1 LFVSGDSFLTE
12 MHKTTYGIAASLT
25 ISVLF
30 LFAAC
35 DDRLSEAGENQ
46 ENPGTIRES
55 IVKRA
60 INTGL
65 SENQSDTQHGSFD
78 ETINIGLIVSSQV
91 SKNEL
96 ARAASDGAELAIKQ
110 ANNAGGYDHKD
121 FRLMVRSCDGPW
133 GVAAKQAVSLI
144 TDYGVK
150 ALLTSLDGRNAHLI
164 EQVATK
170 AKVMMLSTRAT
181 DPTLSQAFVPW
192 YFRCVPD
199 DNLQA
204 EALANELV
212 KYRRHS
218 NFIVVS
224 ENSNDSRLASGSFI
238 KRLKKI
244 EAGVPEQFIYD
255 QLKPDFNELM
265 KQIRKTGISYIVLF
279 GGPENSL
286 RFIKVLS
293 ESARKYVIYG
303 PCSIM
308 GEKNTLKEFWN
319 FADNMVL
326 TSPDLWFTPKG
337 KKFQEVFQE
346 TYGYLPGP
354 AAAYAYDGMNMLV
367 EAIQKGGLEQ
377 EKIVNFMAGIKYEGV
392 TGTIQFDDKG
402 NRKNRTGI
410 MEITDGIPFSVG
422 AGI

>member
-1 LFVSGDSFLTE
+1 
-12 MHKTTYGIAASLT
+12 
-25 ISVLF
+25 
-30 LFAAC
+30 
-35 DDRLSEAGENQ
+35 
-46 ENPGTIRES
+46 
-55 IVKRA
+55 
-60 INTGL
+60 
-65 SENQSDTQHGSFD
+65 
-78 ETINIGLIVSSQV
+78 
-91 SKNEL
+91 
-96 ARAASDGAELAIKQ
+96 
-110 ANNAGGYDHKD
+110 
-121 FRLMVRSCDGPW
+121 
-133 GVAAKQAVSLI
+133 
-144 TDYGVK
+144 
-150 ALLTSLDGRNAHLI
+150 
-164 EQVATK
+164 
-170 AKVMMLSTRAT
+170 
-181 DPTLSQAFVPW
+181 
-192 YFRCVPD
+192 
-199 DNLQA
+199 
-204 EALANELV
+204 
-212 KYRRHS
+212 
-218 NFIVVS
+218 
-224 ENSNDSRLASGSFI
+224 
-238 KRLKKI
+238 
-244 EAGVPEQFIYD
+244 VPEQFIYD

-293 ESARKYVIYG
+293 ESARKYIIYG

>member
-1 LFVSGDSFLTE
+1 MFVSGDLFLTE

-35 DDRLSEAGENQ
+35 GDRLSETGENQ
-46 ENPGTIRES
+46 ENPGTLKEPV
-55 IVKRA
+55 VKRE

-65 SENQSDTQHGSFD
+65 SENRVDIQHGSFD
-78 ETINIGLIVSSQV
+78 ETISIGLIVASQV
-91 SKNEL
+91 SKSEL
-96 ARAASDGAELAIKQ
+96 AQAAYDGAELAVNE
-110 ANNAGGYDHKD
+110 ANEAGGYDHKN
-121 FRLMVRSCDGPW
+121 FRLLVRSCDGPW

-204 EALANELV
+204 EALADELV

-244 EAGVPEQFIYD
+244 EAEVPEQFIYD
-255 QLKPDFNELM
+255 QLKPDFNRLM
-265 KQIRKTGISYIVLF
+265 KQIKETGIIYIVLF

-286 RFIKVLS
+286 RFVKELAVS
-293 ESARKYVIYG
+293 DRRYAIYG
-303 PCSIM
+303 PSSVM

-319 FADNMVL
+319 CADNMVL
-326 TSPDLWFTPKG
+326 TSPDYWFTAKG
-337 KKFQEVFQE
+337 KKFQEDFQE
-346 TYGYLPGP
+346 IFGYLPGP
-354 AAAYAYDGMNMLV
+354 AAAYAFDGMNILV
-367 EAIQKGGLEQ
+367 EAIRKGGPEQ
-377 EKIVNFMAGIKYEGV
+377 EKMVHSMADINYKGI

-402 NRKNRTGI
+402 NRKGTPGM
-410 MEITDGIPFSVG
+410 MEITHGIPVRVG
-422 AGI
+422 RSD